1 MKRTLNALFPILAIA
16 LFFVFISDSA
26 AYLAV
31 FLDGI
36 TIWAYNV
43 LPAIFPFAVLFA
55 LATKPLMRCKTSL
68 SAKLFNC
75 DCDTAF
81 LCSLVCGYP
90 IGSKLISECKAD
102 EDAIAR
108 ASSFCSSPAPIF
120 LIATVGKLLASVKAT
135 LILLISNLLAV
146 FLNGFTHKNKTR
158 TKLSIEQNNSTFGD
172 IVTSSVLAS
181 LTVGGLI
188 ALFYMLS
195 AMLKSFLPNGLS
207 NSAYMGF
214 AFGLLEMTG
223 GIIQV
228 CQTADIKTATVLCC
242 ALTSFGG
249 MCVILQS
256 YAFLSTKKM
265 KMRNLFL
272 QKITQCCYCT
282 LCGFI
287 LSLLFL

>member
-1 MKRTLNALFPILAIA
+1 MLAIA
-16 LFFVFISDSA
+16 LFLIFISDSA
-26 AYLAV
+26 AYMAV
-31 FLDGI
+31 FMDGI
-36 TIWAYNV
+36 SIWAYNV

-55 LATKPLMRCKTSL
+55 LATKPLKHCKTSL

-75 DCDTAF
+75 DCDAAF
-81 LCSLVCGYP
+81 LCSLICGYP
-90 IGSKLISECKAD
+90 IGSKLISECYAD
-102 EDAIAR
+102 EDAITR

-120 LIATVGKLLASVKAT
+120 LIATVGKMLASVKAT

-146 FLNGFTHKNKTR
+146 VLNGFTHKSKTHV
-158 TKLSIEQNNSTFGD
+158 KLSIAHGDSTFGD
-172 IVTSSVLAS
+172 IVTSSILAA
-181 LTVGGLI
+181 LTVGALI

-195 AMLKSFLPNGLS
+195 AMLKSFLPSGLS
-207 NSAYMGF
+207 NSAYIGF

-249 MCVILQS
+249 LCVILQS

-265 KMRNLFL
+265 KMRNLL
-272 QKITQCCYCT
+272 VQKITQCCYCT

-287 LSLLFL
+287 LSFLFL